1 LPLDKDWDPS
11 FVQYNAIVK
20 PSMPPYNFQSLFY
33 DGVRQEINTFGGEL
47 SYLSSNSADL
57 SKYEL
62 VLDGTGG
69 SADLS
74 IWKLALDGKGGGTW
88 TQNDTSKD
96 PPFSAGITR
105 PLGGVSAMNNE
116 TAFYL
121 GGYSSSHSSPA
132 TRNLT
137 SFVPTPGLVEFDTKT
152 REWTNN
158 TDTRS
163 LSPSGTFMWGAME
176 SIPFGPNGL
185 MVVFGGETS
194 SRTEYV
200 PVSRH
205 RKRCDRLS

>member
-1 LPLDKDWDPS
+1 M
-11 FVQYNAIVK
+11 QYNAIVK

-47 SYLSSNSADL
+47 SYLSSDSADL
-57 SKYEL
+57 S
-62 VLDGTGG
+62 T
-69 SADLS
+69 
-74 IWKLALDGKGGGTW
+74 WKLSLDGKGAGTW

-105 PLGGVSAMNNE
+105 SLGGVSASNNE

-121 GGYSSSHSSPA
+121 GGYSSSRSSPA

-137 SFVPTPGLVEFDTKT
+137 SFVPTPGLVEFEIKT
-152 REWTNN
+152 GEWTNK

-176 SIPFGPNGL
+176 SVPFGPHGL

-194 SRTEYV
+194 NRIEYV
-200 PVSRH
+200 PVSGH
-205 RKRCDRLS
+205 ENKDAIAYARLNNM

>member
-1 LPLDKDWDPS
+1 
-11 FVQYNAIVK
+11 
-20 PSMPPYNFQSLFY
+20 MPPFNFQSLYY
-33 DGVRQEINTFGGEL
+33 DGMRQEINTFGGEL
-47 SYLSSNSADL
+47 SYLSS
-57 SKYEL
+57 
-62 VLDGTGG
+62 T

-88 TQNDTSKD
+88 TQNNTSKD

-105 PLGGVSAMNNE
+105 PLGGVSASNNE

-121 GGYSSSHSSPA
+121 GGYSSSRSSPA

-158 TDTRS
+158 TDTKS
-163 LSPSGTFMWGAME
+163 ISPSGTFMWGAME
-176 SIPFGPNGL
+176 SVPFGPNGL

-194 SRTEYV
+194 DSTEYV
-200 PVSRH
+200 PVSAH
-205 RKRCDRLS
+205 GKKTAIAYPRLSNR